1 VGSVGSASVRSKSES
16 AEIDGNDGNV
26 ELPRP
31 SPAEW
36 LVPFVCFFLS
46 GASSLVFEVIWTR
59 KLTLVFG
66 ASTPAIST
74 VLSAFMGGL
83 ALGSYVIG
91 KRVDRLKFPLL
102 TYAVMEVFVGL
113 FALAVPFI
121 VDTVYPPIGR
131 WISINAGNRF
141 DVFTLLR
148 FFVVALVLL
157 PPTVLMG
164 ATLPL
169 LTRHFVRRGG
179 DLGQRVGALYAVNT
193 FGAVAG
199 TLTAGFILL
208 PGVGLRW
215 TNAIAAMTNIV
226 LASLVLLF
234 RKPLLDG
241 KWPDSWRDLL
251 PTPAPAPQ
259 TPEAQGAEPKAET
272 EPQSEPKAED
282 KPEVRE
288 AADAETDSEDGDRS
302 KRAKRAAKKRRK
314 AESAATEATQRDATD
329 SKRSDKD
336 DRSKDDNDPE
346 TEAERD
352 DQSDTIDEPTSRAIR
367 VATLIAAAGSG
378 FAALSYEVILSR
390 ALDMVIGSSVYSFT
404 IILSAFLVGIG
415 GGSAL
420 AGAVLKARPKI
431 TQAAAV
437 AIAFVAVALL
447 QLAIYGTRVSMM
459 IFVATAMV
467 ATLGLAIAGT
477 YRKPTLALGTVQLLI
492 AVGAVCVYYFQ
503 DKIPQMFLYL
513 AMVATDSCG
522 RGADL
527 KFSNDIGTV
536 QFVSF
541 FTALATALPPTL
553 GMGATF
559 PLAVRA
565 FARHGDAVGGD
576 TGRVYSMNTI
586 GSILGSFLTG
596 FLIMPAVGLETA
608 FYVAVAVN
616 LAIALY
622 LLLASPGEEP
632 VKYVIVPVAAI
643 LLAIAATGV
652 VLGRDGRLARSHGR
666 FTVFPK
672 PWNQERMT
680 LGVFRLSLAD
690 SMIRRENNQCFENRE
705 SDRERG
711 LDEGNPIYYRDGVTT
726 TVTVERWTTGTTSH
740 LALKNNGKVDASNG
754 DDMPTQVLV
763 GALPL
768 LVHPRGPRD
777 LDVSIVG
784 WGSGVT
790 VGTVL
795 QWPVRR
801 VDVIEL
807 ERATLDASRYFS
819 SVNHLEYTL
828 RDFPYVQTPRLT
840 VINNDG
846 RNFLA
851 TTRRKYD
858 VVISEPSNPWI
869 TGVSN
874 LFTVDHFRA
883 ASQSLAPD
891 GVFVQWVQLYE
902 LSPDNI
908 RTIYRTIA
916 EVFPHVRVFA
926 ADAFSS
932 DTVVLASFRPITLD
946 VPRIQRF
953 IDESERGRAALAP
966 ARVERAEDIIA
977 RNLFASRDE
986 VVRYAQYE
994 ERLEEGR
1001 WVRKMFATN
1010 HDDCPAATCRR
1021 VPAPLNTDD
1030 NARIEFAAPRDLIG
1044 YDAFAGYV
1052 ETLYDERWPYARVMN
1067 DVVLSVDPI
1076 ERARSYGRIATA
1088 LLANGRPDRV
1098 LTVLEQATNVLASR
1112 AAPPELER
1120 ASDLFT
1126 ALTTEREPPL
1136 RLDSARAAPDLS
1148 AEGEREL
1155 NAAFSRA
1162 TEQMRQGSFRTALS
1176 TLDGLPSQVR
1186 DHAGP
1191 SVRLL
1196 RGYLLYK
1203 VSTQPGAAPQFTQ
1216 AAEYLERLAR
1226 DELPWATQH
1235 TEVLFFIAKSR
1246 FHAGDFALS
1255 VAAMSRW
1262 IDMVAQA
1269 PAREHEREAIAED
1282 PATPEPAAQPLA
1294 ITDEAGESDKDLR
1307 R

>member
-1 VGSVGSASVRSKSES
+1 MKGDADEGG
-16 AEIDGNDGNV
+16 DGGDGAAV
-26 ELPRP
+26 SP
-31 SPAEW
+31 SLAEW

-91 KRVDRLKFPLL
+91 KRADRLKFPLL
-102 TYAVMEVFVGL
+102 TYAVMEAFVGL

-148 FFVVALVLL
+148 FVVVALVLL

-179 DLGQRVGALYAVNT
+179 ELGQRVGALYAVNT

-215 TNAIAAMTNIV
+215 TNAIAALTNVV
-226 LASLVLLF
+226 LASLVFVF

-241 KWPDSWRDLL
+241 KWPESWRDLL
-251 PTPAPAPQ
+251 PSPAKL
-259 TPEAQGAEPKAET
+259 PEPTA
-272 EPQSEPKAED
+272 
-282 KPEVRE
+282 
-288 AADAETDSEDGDRS
+288 AADEA
-302 KRAKRAAKKRRK
+302 AKRAEPAVSTDESAEKTQAEPSSVDDAPESKKRSK
-314 AESAATEATQRDATD
+314 KNGKKRDKGARDETASTKATD
-329 SKRSDKD
+329 ANDREPERERTSDEPPEKQDKD
-336 DRSKDDNDPE
+336 V
-346 TEAERD
+346 
-352 DQSDTIDEPTSRAIR
+352 IDEPATRALR

-420 AGAVLKARPKI
+420 AGAVLKAKPKI

-447 QLAIYGTRVSMM
+447 QLAVYGTRVSMM
-459 IFVATAMV
+459 IFVATSIV

-522 RGADL
+522 RGSDL

-565 FARHGDAVGGD
+565 FARQGDEVGGD

-596 FLIMPAVGLETA
+596 FFIMPAVGLETA

-652 VLGRDGRLARSHGR
+652 VIGREGRLARSHGR

-711 LDEGNPIYYRDGVTT
+711 LDDGNPIYYRDGVTT

-763 GALPL
+763 GAIPL
-768 LVHPRGPRD
+768 LAHPRGPQD

-819 SVNHLEYTL
+819 SVNHLEYPL
-828 RDFPYVQTPRLT
+828 RDFPYVRAPRLT

-851 TTRRKYD
+851 TTPRKYD

-891 GVFVQWVQLYE
+891 GIFVQWVQLYE

-916 EVFPHVRVFA
+916 EVFPHVRVFS

-953 IDESERGRAALAP
+953 IDASERGRTALAP
-966 ARVERAEDIIA
+966 ARIDRAEDLIA
-977 RNLFASRDE
+977 RTLFGSREE
-986 VVRYAQYE
+986 VLRYAQYE

-1001 WVRKMFATN
+1001 WTRKMFSTN
-1010 HDDCPAATCRR
+1010 HDECPASTCRR

-1052 ETLYDERWPYARVMN
+1052 ETLYDDRWPYGRVI
-1067 DVVLSVDPI
+1067 DDIVLSTEPV
-1076 ERARSYGRIATA
+1076 ERARSLGRIATA
-1088 LLANGRPDRV
+1088 MLANGRPDRV
-1098 LTVLEQATNVLASR
+1098 LNVLERATNVLGTR
-1112 AAPPELER
+1112 PAPPELER
-1120 ASDLFT
+1120 ASDLWT
-1126 ALTTEREPPL
+1126 ALTTEREPAL

-1155 NAAFSRA
+1155 LAAFERA

-1203 VSTQPGAAPQFTQ
+1203 VSLQPGAVQQFSQ

-1226 DELPWATQH
+1226 EELPWATQH
-1235 TEVLFFIAKSR
+1235 TEVLFFIARAR
-1246 FHAGDFALS
+1246 FHGGDFALA

-1262 IDMVAQA
+1262 IDLVAQA
-1269 PAREHEREAIAED
+1269 PAREHEREPLADD
-1282 PATPEPAAQPLA
+1282 PERPEPPAQPLA
-1294 ITDEAGESDKDLR
+1294 ITDEPGESDKDLR

>member
-1 VGSVGSASVRSKSES
+1 MSAVSSES
-16 AEIDGNDGNV
+16 DEGV
-26 ELPRP
+26 EVTTERGAL
-31 SPAEW
+31 AEW
-36 LVPFVCFFLS
+36 LIPFLCFFLS

-91 KRVDRLKFPLL
+91 KRVDRLKFPIL
-102 TYAVMEVFVGL
+102 TYAAIEACVGV

-121 VDTVYPPIGR
+121 VDTIYPPIGR
-131 WISINAGNRF
+131 WISLNAGNRF

-169 LTRHFVRRGG
+169 LTRHFVKRGG
-179 DLGQRVGALYAVNT
+179 ELGQRVGALYAVNT

-215 TNAIAAMTNIV
+215 TNAIAALTNVV
-226 LASLVLLF
+226 LASLVLVF
-234 RKPLLDG
+234 RKQLLQG
-241 KWPDSWRDLL
+241 AWPESWRDLL
-251 PTPAPAPQ
+251 PTKRAPKP
-259 TPEAQGAEPKAET
+259 
-272 EPQSEPKAED
+272 SEPVVEAVEKETTNSTTED
-282 KPEVRE
+282 E
-288 AADAETDSEDGDRS
+288 AADVTSKPAAKSESKKGKKGKKGAEKSAEKRDAETVEAD
-302 KRAKRAAKKRRK
+302 A
-314 AESAATEATQRDATD
+314 AESKKPPKPA
-329 SKRSDKD
+329 SD
-336 DRSKDDNDPE
+336 E
-346 TEAERD
+346 V
-352 DQSDTIDEPTSRAIR
+352 DEPFSRGLR

-420 AGAVLKARPKI
+420 AGAVLKARP
-431 TQAAAV
+431 TVGRAFAV
-437 AIAFVAVALL
+437 AVAFVAVALA

-459 IFVATAMV
+459 IFVATTIV

-477 YRKPTLALGTVQLLI
+477 YKKPALALGTVQLLI
-492 AVGAVCVYYFQ
+492 AVGAICVYYFQ

-522 RGADL
+522 RGAEL
-527 KFSNDIGTV
+527 KFSNHIGTI
-536 QFVSF
+536 QFISF
-541 FTALATALPPTL
+541 VTALATALPPTL

-565 FARHGDAVGGD
+565 FARQSDEVGGD
-576 TGRVYSMNTI
+576 TGRVYSLNTL
-586 GSILGSFLTG
+586 GSITGSFLTG
-596 FLIMPAVGLETA
+596 FIIMPAVGLETA

-632 VKYVIVPVAAI
+632 VKYVIVPVTAI

-652 VLGRDGRLARSHGR
+652 VIGRDGRLARSHGR

-690 SMIRRENNQCFENRE
+690 SMIRRENNQCFENQP
-705 SDRERG
+705 SDREQG
-711 LDEGNPIYYRDGVTT
+711 LDDGNPIYYRDGVTT
-726 TVTVERWTTGTTSH
+726 TVTVERWTSGANTH

-754 DDMPTQVLV
+754 DDMPTQILV

-768 LVHPRGPRD
+768 LLHPRGPEN

-790 VGTVL
+790 VGTTL
-795 QWPVRR
+795 QFPVRR

-807 ERATLDASRYFS
+807 ERATLDASRYFAP
-819 SVNHLEYTL
+819 VNHMEYPL
-828 RDFPYVQTPRLT
+828 RDFPYVQAPRLT

-851 TTRRKYD
+851 TTARKYD

-891 GVFVQWVQLYE
+891 GLFVQWVQLYE

-916 EVFPHVRVFA
+916 EVFPYVRVFS

-932 DTVVLASFRPITLD
+932 DTIVLASFRPITLD
-946 VPRIQRF
+946 VPRIQRY
-953 IDESERGRAALAP
+953 IDANDRGRASLAP
-966 ARVERAEDIIA
+966 AKVERAEDFLS
-977 RNLFASRDE
+977 RSLFASREE
-986 VVRYAQYE
+986 VLRFAHFE
-994 ERLEEGR
+994 ERFEEGR
-1001 WVRKMFATN
+1001 WVRKLFAN
-1010 HDDCPAATCRR
+1010 GSEECPPSSCRR
-1021 VPAPLNTDD
+1021 TPAPLNTDD
-1030 NARIEFAAPRDLIG
+1030 NARIEFAAPRDLVG

-1052 ETLYDERWPYARVMN
+1052 EKLYGDEWPYGRVL
-1067 DVVLSVDPI
+1067 DDLVLPTDPV
-1076 ERARSYGRIATA
+1076 ERARSYGRFATA

-1098 LTVLEQATNVLASR
+1098 LTALERATTALGTRPPPAELA
-1112 AAPPELER
+1112 R
-1120 ASDLFT
+1120 ASDLWT
-1126 ALTTEREPPL
+1126 AMTTEREPPL
-1136 RLDSARAAPDLS
+1136 RLESARAAPDLS
-1148 AEGEREL
+1148 SEGEREL
-1155 NAAFSRA
+1155 IAAYQRA
-1162 TEQMRQGSFRTALS
+1162 TEQMQQGSFRTALA
-1176 TLDGLPSQVR
+1176 TIDALPIPVR

-1203 VSTQPGAAPQFTQ
+1203 SSLIPNAPPQFTH

-1226 DELPWATQH
+1226 EETEWATRH
-1235 TEVLFFIAKSR
+1235 TEVLFFIARAR
-1246 FHAGDFALS
+1246 FHGGDFALS

-1262 IDMVAQA
+1262 IDMVSQA
-1269 PAREHEREAIAED
+1269 PTRDHEREVIADD
-1282 PATPEPAAQPLA
+1282 PDAPEPPLDRA
-1294 ITDEAGESDKDLR
+1294 PVSDEPGESDKDR
-1307 R
+1307 RP

>member
-1 VGSVGSASVRSKSES
+1 MYHRSHERAHGDGANSARERYIPRVSAVQTEPSDQLEPASER
-16 AEIDGNDGNV
+16 
-26 ELPRP
+26 RP
-31 SPAEW
+31 LIEW
-36 LVPFVCFFLS
+36 LVPFLCFFLS

-91 KRVDRLKFPLL
+91 KRVDRLKYPLL
-102 TYAVMEVFVGL
+102 TYAALEAGVGL
-113 FALAVPFI
+113 FALLVPFI

-131 WISINAGNRF
+131 IISAHAGNNF

-148 FFVVALVLL
+148 FVVVALVLL

-169 LTRHFVRRGG
+169 LTRHFVKSGG
-179 DLGQRVGALYAVNT
+179 ELGQRVGALYAVNT
-193 FGAVAG
+193 FGAVTG
-199 TLTAGFILL
+199 TLTAGFVLL
-208 PGVGLRW
+208 PNVGLRW
-215 TNAIAAMTNIV
+215 TNATAAMVNVV

-234 RKPLLDG
+234 RKPLLNG
-241 KWPDSWRDLL
+241 EWPSSWRELL
-251 PTPAPAPQ
+251 PQPATPRS
-259 TPEAQGAEPKAET
+259 PEAPSEAVAAEAVENTPTESSDDERKPESKKGKKQSVAKKAIEAKKKK
-272 EPQSEPKAED
+272 SD
-282 KPEVRE
+282 KPE
-288 AADAETDSEDGDRS
+288 
-302 KRAKRAAKKRRK
+302 
-314 AESAATEATQRDATD
+314 ESAEREPAEPPA
-329 SKRSDKD
+329 
-336 DRSKDDNDPE
+336 PE
-346 TEAERD
+346 V
-352 DQSDTIDEPTSRAIR
+352 DEPNTRALRI
-367 VATLIAAAGSG
+367 ATLVAAAGSG
-378 FAALSYEVILSR
+378 FAAMSYEVSLTR

-420 AGAVLKARPKI
+420 AGAVLRAKPTVGRAF
-431 TQAAAV
+431 AV
-437 AIAFVAVALL
+437 AIAFVAVALA

-459 IFVATAMV
+459 IFVATAIT

-492 AVGAVCVYYFQ
+492 AVGAICVYYFQ

-522 RGADL
+522 RGAEL
-527 KFSNDIGTV
+527 KFSNHVGTI
-536 QFVSF
+536 QAMSF
-541 FTALATALPPTL
+541 LTALATALPPTL

-565 FARHGDAVGGD
+565 FARQSDEVGGD
-576 TGRVYSMNTI
+576 TGRVYSLNTV

-596 FLIMPAVGLETA
+596 FVIMPAVGIETA

-622 LLLASPGEEP
+622 LLLTSPGEEP
-632 VKYVIVPVAAI
+632 VKYVIVPITAI

-652 VLGRDGRLARSHGR
+652 VIGRDGRVARSTGR

-690 SMIRRENNQCFENRE
+690 TMIRRENNQCIENQPSERE
-705 SDRERG
+705 QG
-711 LDEGNPIYYRDGVTT
+711 LDDGNPIYYRDGVTT
-726 TVTVERWTTGTTSH
+726 TVTVERWTMGQTAH

-754 DDMPTQVLV
+754 DDMPTQILV

-768 LVHPRGPRD
+768 LVHPRGPEN
-777 LDVSIVG
+777 LDVSVVG

-790 VGTVL
+790 VGTTL
-795 QWPVRR
+795 QFPVRR

-807 ERATLDASRYFS
+807 ERATLDASRYFA
-819 SVNHLEYTL
+819 SVNHLEYPL
-828 RDFPYVQTPRLT
+828 RDFPYVQAPRLS

-851 TTRRKYD
+851 TTPRKYD

-891 GVFVQWVQLYE
+891 GIFVQWVQLYE

-916 EVFPHVRVFA
+916 EVFPHVRVFS

-932 DTVVLASFRPITLD
+932 DTVVVASFRPIELD
-946 VPRIQRF
+946 VARLQRH
-953 IDESERGRAALAP
+953 IDQSERGRNALAP
-966 ARVERAEDIIA
+966 ARVERAEDILA
-977 RNLFASRDE
+977 RTLFASRE
-986 VVRYAQYE
+986 EILRFAQYE

-1001 WVRKMFATN
+1001 WVRKLFAN
-1010 HDDCPAATCRR
+1010 GSEECPPSSCRR
-1021 VPAPLNTDD
+1021 TPAPLNTDD
-1030 NARIEFAAPRDLIG
+1030 NARIEFAAPRDLVG

-1052 ETLYDERWPYARVMN
+1052 EKLYGDEWPYGRFL
-1067 DVVLSVDPI
+1067 DDLVLPSDPI
-1076 ERARSYGRIATA
+1076 ERARILGRVSTA

-1098 LTVLEQATNVLASR
+1098 LNTLERATNALGEGR
-1112 AAPPELER
+1112 RPPVELER
-1120 ASDLFT
+1120 ASDLWT
-1126 ALTTEREPPL
+1126 AITTEREPPL
-1136 RLDSARAAPDLS
+1136 RLETARAAPDLS
-1148 AEGEREL
+1148 ADGEREL
-1155 NAAFSRA
+1155 IAAYQRA
-1162 TEQMRQGSFRTALS
+1162 SEQMQQGSFRTALA
-1176 TLDGLPSQVR
+1176 TIDGLPVQVR

-1203 VSTQPGAAPQFTQ
+1203 SSLLPNATPQFGQ

-1226 DELPWATQH
+1226 DEIEWSTRH
-1235 TEVLFFIAKSR
+1235 TEVLFFIARAR
-1246 FHAGDFALS
+1246 FHAGDFGLS

-1262 IDMVAQA
+1262 IDMVSQA
-1269 PAREHEREAIAED
+1269 PRRDHEREDLAAD
-1282 PATPEPAAQPLA
+1282 PETPEPAPEQAPVS
-1294 ITDEAGESDKDLR
+1294 DEPGDSDKDQR

>member
-1 VGSVGSASVRSKSES
+1 MSAAHAEIDSESES
-16 AEIDGNDGNV
+16 ATDRASI
-26 ELPRP
+26 
-31 SPAEW
+31 AEW
-36 LVPFVCFFLS
+36 VVPFLCFFLS

-91 KRVDRLKFPLL
+91 RRVDRLKFPIL
-102 TYAVMEVFVGL
+102 TYAALEAGVGL
-113 FALAVPFI
+113 FALLVPFI
-121 VDTVYPPIGR
+121 VDTIYPPIGR
-131 WISINAGNRF
+131 WISLNAGNRF

-148 FFVVALVLL
+148 FLVVALVLL

-169 LTRHFVRRGG
+169 LTRHFVKRGG
-179 DLGQRVGALYAVNT
+179 ELGQRVGALYAVNT

-199 TLTAGFILL
+199 TLTAGFLLL
-208 PGVGLRW
+208 PSVGLRW
-215 TNAIAAMTNIV
+215 TNAIAALTNVV
-226 LASLVLLF
+226 LATLVLVF
-234 RKPLLDG
+234 RKQLLQG
-241 KWPDSWRDLL
+241 AWPDSWRDLL
-251 PTPAPAPQ
+251 PTRRIDAPAESKPVEKEP
-259 TPEAQGAEPKAET
+259 TESTEATAPKTEAEAEPKVT
-272 EPQSEPKAED
+272 D
-282 KPEVRE
+282 KPESKKGKKNGKAKK
-288 AADAETDSEDGDRS
+288 AAKASESASETPSSDGDNG
-302 KRAKRAAKKRRK
+302 KD
-314 AESAATEATQRDATD
+314 ESPKPKRDA
-329 SKRSDKD
+329 KSD
-336 DRSKDDNDPE
+336 
-346 TEAERD
+346 EAEE
-352 DQSDTIDEPTSRAIR
+352 SDEPFTRSLRI
-367 VATLIAAAGSG
+367 ATLVAAAGSG

-404 IILSAFLVGIG
+404 IILAAFLVGIG

-420 AGAVLKARPKI
+420 AGAVLKARPTI
-431 TQAAAV
+431 TRAFVVAV
-437 AIAFVAVALL
+437 AFVAVALA

-459 IFVATAMV
+459 IFVATTIV
-467 ATLGLAIAGT
+467 ATIGLAIAGT
-477 YRKPTLALGTVQLLI
+477 YRKPALALGTVQLLI

-522 RGADL
+522 RAAEL
-527 KFSNDIGTV
+527 KFSNHVGTI
-536 QFVSF
+536 QFISF
-541 FTALATALPPTL
+541 ITALTTALPPTL

-565 FARHGDAVGGD
+565 FARQSDEVGAD
-576 TGRVYSMNTI
+576 TGRVYSLNTL
-586 GSILGSFLTG
+586 GSIAGSFFTG
-596 FLIMPAVGLETA
+596 FIIMPAVGLETA

-632 VKYVIVPVAAI
+632 VKYVIVPVTAI

-652 VLGRDGRLARSHGR
+652 VIGRDGRLARSHGR

-690 SMIRRENNQCFENRE
+690 SMIRRENNQCFENQPSERE
-705 SDRERG
+705 QG
-711 LDEGNPIYYRDGVTT
+711 LDDGNPIYYRDGVTT
-726 TVTVERWTTGTTSH
+726 TVTVERWTVGANSH

-754 DDMPTQVLV
+754 DDMPTQILV

-768 LVHPRGPRD
+768 LLHPRGPEN
-777 LDVSIVG
+777 LDVSVVG

-790 VGTVL
+790 VGTTL
-795 QWPVRR
+795 QFPVRR

-807 ERATLDASRYFS
+807 ERATLDASRYFAP
-819 SVNHLEYTL
+819 VNHMEYPL
-828 RDFPYVQTPRLT
+828 RDFPYVQAPRLT

-851 TTRRKYD
+851 TTARKYD

-891 GVFVQWVQLYE
+891 GIFVQWVQLYE

-916 EVFPHVRVFA
+916 EVFPYVRVFS

-953 IDESERGRAALAP
+953 IDGNERGRASLAP
-966 ARVERAEDIIA
+966 AKVERAEDFLA
-977 RNLFASRDE
+977 RSLFASRE
-986 VVRYAQYE
+986 ELLRFAVYE

-1001 WVRKMFATN
+1001 WVRKLFASGSE
-1010 HDDCPAATCRR
+1010 DCPPSSCRR
-1021 VPAPLNTDD
+1021 WPAPLNTDD

-1052 ETLYDERWPYARVMN
+1052 EKLYGEEWPYGRVI
-1067 DVVLSVDPI
+1067 DDLVVSTEPV
-1076 ERARSYGRIATA
+1076 ERARSYGRFATA

-1098 LTVLEQATNVLASR
+1098 LTALERATSALGNHPV
-1112 AAPPELER
+1112 PPELAR
-1120 ASDLFT
+1120 ASDLWT
-1126 ALTTEREPPL
+1126 AISTEREPPL
-1136 RLDSARAAPDLS
+1136 RLESARAAPDLS
-1148 AEGEREL
+1148 SEGEREL
-1155 NAAFSRA
+1155 IAAYQRA
-1162 TEQMRQGSFRTALS
+1162 SEQMQQGSFRTALS
-1176 TLDGLPSQVR
+1176 TIDGLPISVR

-1203 VSTQPGAAPQFTQ
+1203 SSLQPNATPQFAQ

-1226 DELPWATQH
+1226 EETEWATRH
-1235 TEVLFFIAKSR
+1235 TEVLFFIARAR

-1262 IDMVAQA
+1262 IDMVSQA
-1269 PAREHEREAIAED
+1269 PTRDHEREPLADD
-1282 PATPEPAAQPLA
+1282 PETPEPSADRAPVS
-1294 ITDEAGESDKDLR
+1294 DESGDSDKDQR